1 MKVLLVH
8 DYAEPFG
15 GAEAITLRLRD
26 GLRERGHDAR
36 LLASSAGLTGPSQAD
51 YGCKG
56 TTSSL
61 RTVLQTA
68 NPSAARAVRRVVKE
82 FRPDVVHVRMFL
94 TQLSPLILPPLR
106 GVPSV
111 YHAVWYRAICPL
123 GTKLRPDG
131 SICRQP
137 PGAICHRAG
146 CLPLR
151 DWGPLMVQMGLWRR
165 WREAFDMVVA
175 NSRALAGRLEEE
187 GIRPVQVIPNGV
199 PVRPPRE
206 RLAPRPT
213 VLYAGRLVP
222 EKGVDV
228 LLHAFAQ
235 AVREVPDARLAIVG
249 GGDGAASLRR
259 LAHELGVIGSVELT
273 GALRREE
280 MERRFEGAWVQAVP
294 SRWEEPFGNV
304 AVEAMMRGTAVVAS
318 ACGGLPE
325 IVNDKSGLLVPPG
338 DVEAL
343 ATALVRML
351 SAPRLAESLGAAGRA
366 IALERFTEERFVDA
380 NLSVYRSLVAGRER
394 ERAEGA
400 RAGGGLR

>member
-1 MKVLLVH
+1 MKILLLH

-15 GAEAITLRLRD
+15 GAEEVTLRLRD

-36 LLASSAGLTGPSQAD
+36 LLASSAGLTGPSEAD

-56 TTSSL
+56 TTSRL

-68 NPSAARAVRRVVKE
+68 NPSAARAVRRALSE

-106 GVPSV
+106 DVPSI

-131 SICRQP
+131 SVCRQP
-137 PGAICHRAG
+137 PGSICHRAG

-151 DWGPLMVQMGLWRR
+151 DWAPLMVQMGLWRR
-165 WREAFDMVVA
+165 WREVFDVVVA
-175 NSRALAGRLEEE
+175 NSQALAGRLEEE
-187 GIRPVQVIPNGV
+187 GIEPVQVIPNGV
-199 PVRPPRE
+199 PIRPARTQ
-206 RLAPRPT
+206 LARSPT
-213 VLYAGRLVP
+213 ILYAGRLVP

-228 LLHAFAQ
+228 LMRAFAR
-235 AVREVPDARLAIVG
+235 VVHDVPDARLAVVG
-249 GGDGAASLRR
+249 GGEAGSLRR
-259 LAHELGVIGSVELT
+259 LALELGVLDSVELT
-273 GALRREE
+273 GRLQREE

-318 ACGGLPE
+318 ASGGLTE
-325 IVNDKSGLLVPPG
+325 IVDERSGMLVPPG
-338 DVEAL
+338 DAGLL
-343 ATALVRML
+343 ANALVRIL
-351 SAPRLAESLGAAGRA
+351 SAPKLAESLGAAGRA
-366 IALERFTEERFVDA
+366 IALERFSEQRFVEA
-380 NLSVYRSLVAGRER
+380 NLSMYRALIAGRGQ
-394 ERAEGA
+394 RAGAA
-400 RAGGGLR
+400 RAPTAIS